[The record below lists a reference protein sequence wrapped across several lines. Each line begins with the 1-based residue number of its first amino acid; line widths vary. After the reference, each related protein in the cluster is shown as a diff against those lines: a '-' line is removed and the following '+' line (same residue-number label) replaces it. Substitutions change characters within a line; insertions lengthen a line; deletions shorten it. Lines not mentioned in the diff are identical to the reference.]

1 MKRKI
6 KQLVALTTAIALL
19 FGVFVTS
26 TPTAYASDNNKT
38 SSSTRRNVLYYGDW
52 SIWGGQGNFYPNGIP
67 ADQITHL
74 NFAFLDFDSSGNLV
88 FTDKDAAVGAPVG
101 MPNVQWGAA
110 NAGIL
115 SALQDLRASNPNM
128 KIGVSLGGW
137 SRSGDFSAVAASP
150 SLRAKFVSNVIK
162 FIRYTNM
169 DFVDIDWEYPGIV
182 RQPDFV
188 DNEKDEGTPNAS
200 PADKDN
206 YILLLQDFRN
216 ALDQLGREL
225 DRTYELSVAIPASRA
240 QLDQGID
247 IKRLFEV
254 VDFANIMTYD
264 LRGAWDETS
273 GHHTG
278 LYTNPNDPLKDS
290 GFSVDASV
298 TYLLSQGAPSH
309 KIVIGAAFYTR
320 GWEKVSAGPDSATP
334 GLFGDAEQCVRNA
347 DLSPSRG
354 ALNEAPMKAGE
365 AGHRS
370 GVWSYGSIDKLKA
383 AYPGLIEYWDD
394 VAKAPYL
401 YNPSTGAFF
410 TYDNQRSIR
419 EKAKYVID
427 NNLGGMISWM
437 ASNDAVTN
445 TPGKR
450 DELTKTIKD
459 ALFGSTPLPK
469 YKIGTPSID
478 ASISVTTYE
487 NGYEFT
493 LTNRAG
499 RNESG
504 EVLSAVE
511 LAGETIKMPRIYVK
525 TKSGS
530 TLTSGGYGS
539 GTVTNENGYAVAD
552 LATVYDGQTIDQGA
566 SYSFRLASNGTVDI
580 NDIESIE
587 LSQRISSTGAEISRQ
602 FIYGSGTS
610 PEQPTDPNPTPGP
623 TQAPTPIP
631 TQKPSPTPPPTQ
643 GEEGDTYDPN
653 KVYYGG
659 DLVTYKGNT
668 YRCNWWT
675 QGDNP
680 ETSGAWTLVSKP
692 NDDGSE
698 TYVPGS
704 VYNGGDKVVYNG
716 NIYQALWWT
725 NTVPG
730 SDDSWKYI
738 GPHDGSGSNP
748 TPIPTPEPTKAP
760 TPVPTKTPTP
770 VPTQAPS
777 PTPPPTQGNE
787 GDTYDPNKVY
797 YGGDL
802 VIYKGNTYRCNWWTQ
817 GDNPETSG
825 AWTLVSKPNDDGSE
839 TYVPGSVYN
848 GGDKVVYNGNIYQAL
863 WWTNT
868 VPGSDDSWKY
878 IGPHDGSGSNPT
890 PIPTPIPTPL
900 PTPIPGDP
908 DKPDYGGFKVVGY
921 YAGWEPNKTNRIQ
934 YDVVTHVNI
943 AFAIPTS
950 DGTLL
955 PLENSSTIRN
965 IIRDAHANGVK
976 VLIAVGGWSYQGTPL
991 ENTFVQATNTDQKIE
1006 KLANSIMDMVHDYG
1020 FDGVDMDWEHPRTGM
1035 PSQNQ
1040 YEKLML
1046 NLAGKLHAEGKLL
1059 TSAVL
1064 GGVSADGVIYY
1075 DSAAHTDAVLNA
1087 VDWINVMAYDGGDGD
1102 RHSSYEFAVNCGSY
1116 WTNTRKMP
1124 KEKVVLG
1131 VPFYG
1136 RPSWASY
1143 DAILQAN
1150 PNAYNTDVSS
1160 INGMQAHYN
1169 GIPTI
1174 EKKTRWAKENQ
1185 GGIMIWELSQDTLDK
1200 SKSLL
1205 SAIGRAA
1212 K

>member
-504 EVLSAVE
+504 EVLSSVE

-659 DLVTYKGNT
+659 DLVT
-668 YRCNWWT
+668 
-675 QGDNP
+675 
-680 ETSGAWTLVSKP
+680 
-692 NDDGSE
+692 
-698 TYVPGS
+698 
-704 VYNGGDKVVYNG
+704 
-716 NIYQALWWT
+716 
-725 NTVPG
+725 
-730 SDDSWKYI
+730 
-738 GPHDGSGSNP
+738 
-748 TPIPTPEPTKAP
+748 
-760 TPVPTKTPTP
+760 
-770 VPTQAPS
+770 
-777 PTPPPTQGNE
+777 
-787 GDTYDPNKVY
+787 
-797 YGGDL
+797 
-802 VIYKGNTYRCNWWTQ
+802 YKGNTYRCNWWTQ